1 VAGSGGTMAG
11 AVEDDGAVDELSAGG
26 AGSAGVVGAVV
37 DGGLGAGSV
46 GVGCAGTVV
55 AGGAG
60 SAGAGVI
67 AAIGEA
73 GCVVVVAP
81 APGWSGRRVLS

>member
-1 VAGSGGTMAG
+1 VVG
-11 AVEDDGAVDELSAGG
+11 AVEVGGTVDELSAGG

-37 DGGLGAGSV
+37 DGALGAGSV
-46 GVGCAGTVV
+46 GAGCVGTVV
-55 AGGAG
+55 VGGVG

-73 GCVVVVAP
+73 GCVVGVPVT
-81 APGWSGRRVLS
+81 GWSGRRVLS

>member
-1 VAGSGGTMAG
+1 
-11 AVEDDGAVDELSAGG
+11 VEDGDGVDELSAGG

-46 GVGCAGTVV
+46 GAGCAGTVV
-55 AGGAG
+55 AGGAE

-67 AAIGEA
+67 AVIGEA
-73 GCVVVVAP
+73 GCVVVAP
-81 APGWSGRRVLS
+81 VPGWSGRRVLS